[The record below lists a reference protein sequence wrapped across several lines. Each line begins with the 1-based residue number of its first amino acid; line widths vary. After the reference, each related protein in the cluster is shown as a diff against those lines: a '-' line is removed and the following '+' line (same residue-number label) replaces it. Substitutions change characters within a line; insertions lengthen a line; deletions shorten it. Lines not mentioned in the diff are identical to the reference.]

1 MSPQKFYSVAAVCKK
16 LGIQPHTLRYW
27 EKEFEINFKRNSA
40 GRRIISAEQL
50 KKLELIQHLIHRE
63 KMTIKGAKRKLAVM
77 SAAEEKLS
85 QTEDRSQLLQWLK
98 KELIELR
105 ALIEGESPPVP

>member
-27 EKEFEINFKRNSA
+27 EKEFEIKFKRNSA
-40 GRRIISAEQL
+40 GRRIIAAEQL

-63 KMTIKGAKRKLAVM
+63 KMTIKGAKRKLG
-77 SAAEEKLS
+77 SDEC
-85 QTEDRSQLLQWLK
+85 R
-98 KELIELR
+98 
-105 ALIEGESPPVP
+105 